1 MAYTHFMQKSIDE
14 INKQAETDTTLQDLL
29 SQYEGRTVT
38 LHIIDDANYVV
49 SISKAGVSL
58 ATLKDATSEDM
69 YIETDVKTVKEL
81 MDQEI
86 DPLKI
91 ASMVFFG
98 KIKIKNIGIKE
109 IDFVKRIL

>member
-1 MAYTHFMQKSIDE
+1 LAYTHFMQKSIDE
-14 INKQAETDTTLQDLL
+14 VNKRAETDNALQDLL
-29 SQYEGRTVT
+29 SQYEGRTVS
-38 LHIIDDANYVV
+38 LHIFDDANYVV

-58 ATLKDATSEDM
+58 VTPKDVTSEDM
-69 YIETDVKTVKEL
+69 YIETDIKTVKKL
-81 MDQEI
+81 MNQEI

-98 KIKIKNIGIKE
+98 KIKIKNIGTKE